1 MKIVELLNN
10 IQIPLTN
17 EQADLLSRFQNQSH
31 ISKNSLN
38 EREQLIANQLT
49 QQDILLRKLNKQD
62 GQITYSKKIR

>member
-10 IQIPLTN
+10 VQVALTN
-17 EQADLLSRFQNQSH
+17 EQADLLGRFMH
-31 ISKNSLN
+31 EPKLTKSKLS

-49 QQDILLRKLNKQD
+49 AQDVLLRRNEN